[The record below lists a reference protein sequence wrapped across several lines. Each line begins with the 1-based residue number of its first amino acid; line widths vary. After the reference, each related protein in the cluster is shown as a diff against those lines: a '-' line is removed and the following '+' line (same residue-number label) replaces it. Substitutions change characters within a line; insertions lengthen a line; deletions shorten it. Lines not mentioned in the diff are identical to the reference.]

1 MEQKRKSEA
10 WAWIILIVENLII
23 LVFLLLFM
31 LRRCDWSMGDMLATS
46 PYAYMNVHTYPEK
59 MVYVIGQDDELDLS
73 GGKICFS
80 FVLNDT
86 NGFPCD
92 KLEHSSCGD
101 VCDMETLGP
110 ISDVDFSREGT
121 YMVTFQHEN
130 WKYHLQCA
138 FQIQVIS
145 PDYVE

>member
-59 MVYVIGQDDELDLS
+59 MV
-73 GGKICFS
+73 
-80 FVLNDT
+80 
-86 NGFPCD
+86 
-92 KLEHSSCGD
+92 
-101 VCDMETLGP
+101 
-110 ISDVDFSREGT
+110 
-121 YMVTFQHEN
+121 
-130 WKYHLQCA
+130 
-138 FQIQVIS
+138 
-145 PDYVE
+145 